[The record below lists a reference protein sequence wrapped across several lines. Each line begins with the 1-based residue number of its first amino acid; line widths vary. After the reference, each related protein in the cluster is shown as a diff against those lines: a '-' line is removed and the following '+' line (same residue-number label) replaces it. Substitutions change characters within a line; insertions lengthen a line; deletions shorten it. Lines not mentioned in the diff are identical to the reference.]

1 MEQKSNK
8 KREVGITIINILC
21 ICVSYFIHIIM
32 LNYARLERINENISI
47 SIMIALTT
55 IILALIVFGF
65 LRYKTYK
72 ENIIGIILGSL
83 TFVFIIIISLIPE
96 LTRVHNNLLIDIVNR
111 IAASVYSFAIVFE
124 IVTLIKKIITKTTK

>member
-21 ICVSYFIHIIM
+21 ICISYFIHIIM
-32 LNYARLERINENISI
+32 LNYVRLERINENISI
-47 SIMIALTT
+47 SIMVALTT
-55 IILALIVFGF
+55 IILTLIVFGF
-65 LRYKTYK
+65 LRYKAYK
-72 ENIIGIILGSL
+72 ENIIGIVLGSL
-83 TFVFIIIISLIPE
+83 TFVFIIIISLTPE
-96 LTRVHNNLLIDIVNR
+96 LTRAHNNLLIDIVNR

>member
-72 ENIIGIILGSL
+72 ENIVGIILGSL
-83 TFVFIIIISLIPE
+83 TFVFIIIISLIPG
-96 LTRVHNNLLIDIVNR
+96 LTRAHNNLLIDIVNR
-111 IAASVYSFAIVFE
+111 IAASIYSFAMVFE

>member
-1 MEQKSNK
+1 MELKSNK

-83 TFVFIIIISLIPE
+83 TFVFIIIISLIPG
-96 LTRVHNNLLIDIVNR
+96 LIRAHNNLLIDIVNR
-111 IAASVYSFAIVFE
+111 IAASIYSFAMVFE